1 MNETRQEMH
10 GDPEAM
16 REFAERI
23 AWPDAVADVAVPP
36 AATPCPAGMSACAG
50 FTAADLAATL
60 SLGHFLAETRDDI
73 ATLKAAAAV
82 AAADYEASDQAG
94 ARAVLGAVIEL
105 AERD

>member
-1 MNETRQEMH
+1 MGEARNEMH

-16 REFAERI
+16 RGFAERI

-36 AATPCPAGMSACAG
+36 AATPCPAGMYACAG

-60 SLGHFLAETRDDI
+60 SLGQFLAETRDDI

-82 AAADYEASDQAG
+82 AAADYEATDEAG
-94 ARAVLGAVIEL
+94 ARAVLGYVIEQ
-105 AERD
+105 D

>member
-1 MNETRQEMH
+1 MGGARHEMH

-16 REFAERI
+16 RAFAERV

-60 SLGHFLAETRDDI
+60 SLGQFLAETRDDL

-82 AAADYEASDQAG
+82 AADDYEASDQAG
-94 ARAVLGAVIEL
+94 ARAVLGVVLEQG
-105 AERD
+105 